1 MRLIAGRKGKA
12 STTSF
17 PSIQALLPVRLERP
31 KARLREAGES
41 QTEVRVG
48 VVGWNDTALR
58 RPGAMTADALSS
70 NELASAAPVE
80 LTDAV
85 FADRSERGKLRVA
98 GPQRAW
104 FLDQVLTQ
112 KFEDMK
118 PGEARDAA
126 MITVHGRMTAYLEVL
141 ATEDALLCHFEPEL
155 RSTFPDALRRY
166 VFATRVEIEDVT
178 EEMGLVLVAG
188 AGWSDAAAAAPDA
201 LAHPTGSLGIPAAYL
216 WIERARTKDVLE
228 ALSARGLAQV
238 QEERLEEIRITSGAP
253 RWGRDMDLKTFPQE
267 AGIDR
272 NAVHYDKG
280 CYLGQEAMAKIHF
293 RGKVNRRLARIEA
306 SEALEP
312 GADVTLRDGTRVG
325 TITSAFDR
333 AGLAMVRYTVEPGT
347 PVLAGTSEA
356 KVVG

>member
-1 MRLIAGRKGKA
+1 
-12 STTSF
+12 
-17 PSIQALLPVRLERP
+17 
-31 KARLREAGES
+31 
-41 QTEVRVG
+41 
-48 VVGWNDTALR
+48 
-58 RPGAMTADALSS
+58 MTADALSS
-70 NELASAAPVE
+70 NELASATPVE

-118 PGEARDAA
+118 PGEAREAA
-126 MITVHGRMTAYLEVL
+126 MITVHGRMTAYLEAL
-141 ATEDALLCHFEPEL
+141 ATKDALLCHFEPDL
-155 RSTFPDALRRY
+155 RESFPETLSRY
-166 VFATRVEIEDVT
+166 IFATRVTIDDVT

-188 AGWSDAAAAAPDA
+188 PGWNEAVAAAAPYA
-201 LAHPTGSLGIPAAYL
+201 LVHPTRALGVPAAHL
-216 WIERARTKDVLE
+216 WIERDRTEE
-228 ALSARGLAQV
+228 AMEGLAARGLAGV
-238 QEERLEEIRITSGAP
+238 PEERLEQIRIAHGVP
-253 RWGRDMDLKTFPQE
+253 RWGRDMDVKTFPQE

-272 NAVHYDKG
+272 DAVHYDKG

-306 SEALEP
+306 SESIEP
-312 GADVTLRDGTRVG
+312 GADVKLPDGTRVG

-333 AGLAMVRYTVEPGT
+333 TGLAMVRYTVEPGT